1 MPNNPLTTKPV
12 GSKINAALC
21 AFLAF
26 LIDLLLPVRCVG
38 CGLRGLGCCVR
49 CAAAFDG
56 PFPVS
61 RPVLANGPPAYALA
75 DYRGAARA
83 AVIGYK
89 ERGRRDLAG
98 VLGRVMAAVLPWL
111 PGATPDPDGT
121 WWLVPAPSRAVAAR
135 RRGGWHLARL
145 AREVAGALALGG
157 RSAVVAPALRV
168 APQASDSVGLGA
180 AARVANLAGR
190 VRWWPAGAPPPG
202 TPVVLL
208 DDVLAS
214 GATAAACVRELGR
227 VDIRVSA
234 VLVLTAVTAGP

>member
-1 MPNNPLTTKPV
+1 MHTKPNSIPGILGILCGV
-12 GSKINAALC
+12 LC
-21 AFLAF
+21 AFLGC
-26 LIDLLLPVRCVG
+26 LIDLVLPVRCVG
-38 CGLRGLGCCVR
+38 CGLRGAGCCMR
-49 CAAAFDG
+49 CVTAFDG
-56 PFPVS
+56 PFPVC

-111 PGATPDPDGT
+111 PGAAPDSDGT

-145 AREVAGALALGG
+145 AREVAAALSSGG
-157 RSAVVAPALRV
+157 RPVVVAPALRM
-168 APQASDSVGLGA
+168 APQVSDSVGLGA

-190 VRWWPAGAPPPG
+190 VRLWPAGAPPAG

-227 VDIRVSA
+227 GGIPVSA
-234 VLVLTAVTAGP
+234 VLALTAVCGP